1 MAPAVM
7 VPAAPAPSIM
17 VAPAAAMHV
26 AVAVAMPASHT
37 NNGVVLRGKR
47 RDPQPG

>member
-26 AVAVAMPASHT
+26 AVAMPASHT